1 MPAKQTP
8 MFQINILLFVSLIST
23 SKKTQS
29 HIPIEEA
36 YTRKQ
41 PPEMFCKK
49 VFLEISQ
56 NSQENTSARVS
67 FLVAGS
73 FIEKGPRHGCF
84 PVNFAKVLKTPFLQN
99 ASQRLLLLL
108 LTFSIFFSRK
118 YVFSHR
124 FIFCFRIRMR
134 ARKI

>member
-67 FLVAGS
+67 FVIKLQASGDCFCT
-73 FIEKGPRHGCF
+73 FIQKIKVRYQCQQISKITEYSKLISQVQSGALIPR
-84 PVNFAKVLKTPFLQN
+84 
-99 ASQRLLLLL
+99 
-108 LTFSIFFSRK
+108 
-118 YVFSHR
+118 
-124 FIFCFRIRMR
+124 
-134 ARKI
+134 